1 MTQLGK
7 VAKVCLVTGASS
19 GIGHATALE
28 LLHAGHLVYGAARRV
43 GRMAALRDAGGRPL
57 PVDVTKEEDL
67 TRAVNTV
74 LDEHGRI
81 DVLVNNAGAVLHGA
95 VEDTPLAMARDL
107 FEVNV
112 FAAARLA
119 QLVLPPMRQRG
130 SGTIVNVSSIGGE
143 LAFPLGA
150 WYYASKHALEA
161 FSDTLRMETAQFGVR
176 VVVIQPGI
184 IKTDFEAGTARQLR
198 EISGNGPY
206 RRMAEAMAGAAET
219 PAGHQSDQATDPAV
233 VGATIREAVESDR
246 PETRYVVGWQAE
258 ALLQLNRS
266 LPDREFDAR
275 ITGSL
280 R

>member
-1 MTQLGK
+1 MA
-7 VAKVCLVTGASS
+7 AKICLVTGASS

-28 LLHAGHLVYGAARRV
+28 LLRAGHIVYGAARRAY
-43 GRMAALRDAGGRPL
+43 RMGAIREAGGHSL
-57 PVDVTKEEDL
+57 PMDVTKEEDRQRVVR
-67 TRAVNTV
+67 TI
-74 LDEHGRI
+74 LDEHQRI
-81 DVLVNNAGAVLHGA
+81 DVLVNNAGAVVHGA
-95 VEDTPLAMARDL
+95 VEDTPLEMARDEFEINL
-107 FEVNV
+107 F
-112 FAAARLA
+112 APARLI
-119 QLVLPPMRQRG
+119 QLVLPQLRRQG

-161 FSDTLRMETAQFGVR
+161 FSDTLRMETRQFGID

-206 RRMAEAMAGAAET
+206 GLMAEAMARAAET
-219 PAGHQSDQATDPAV
+219 PMDGGPASDPGV
-233 VGATIREAVESDR
+233 VAAAIRQAVESDR

-266 LPDREFDAR
+266 LSDREFDAR
-275 ITGSL
+275 VTGL
-280 R
+280 A